1 MGTVQEQIPLPD
13 PTRLAGQRRRSRR
26 KESLSACLHGPRKP
40 KGLSEEHFREIMNS
54 FQIIDTNEDGRIS
67 KQELRNAAFLIG
79 LNPTKRELETWWR
92 EADTNNDGFISA
104 DEYVNVMKANYVSI
118 DIERERMIAAFSV
131 FDVNGDG
138 KITLE
143 EIRNVLKYKDD
154 SLSTVD
160 IETLFREI
168 DASNQGYIDFT
179 DFVNSSLCTKH
190 NEETDV
196 FEERWLSEKLTGH
209 RDSGIDTR
217 RADRCVVLASIGTP
231 EALDDCQLCQTK

>member
-1 MGTVQEQIPLPD
+1 MIVIVLD
-13 PTRLAGQRRRSRR
+13 
-26 KESLSACLHGPRKP
+26 
-40 KGLSEEHFREIMNS
+40 
-54 FQIIDTNEDGRIS
+54 
-67 KQELRNAAFLIG
+67 
-79 LNPTKRELETWWR
+79 
-92 EADTNNDGFISA
+92 DGFISA
-104 DEYVNVMKANYVSI
+104 DEYINVMKANYVSI

-179 DFVNSSLCTKH
+179 GRS
-190 NEETDV
+190 
-196 FEERWLSEKLTGH
+196 RPMLSNTYK
-209 RDSGIDTR
+209 R
-217 RADRCVVLASIGTP
+217 RNKPGAC
-231 EALDDCQLCQTK
+231 

>member
-1 MGTVQEQIPLPD
+1 MIVIVLD
-13 PTRLAGQRRRSRR
+13 
-26 KESLSACLHGPRKP
+26 
-40 KGLSEEHFREIMNS
+40 
-54 FQIIDTNEDGRIS
+54 
-67 KQELRNAAFLIG
+67 
-79 LNPTKRELETWWR
+79 
-92 EADTNNDGFISA
+92 DGFISA

-168 DASNQGYIDFT
+168 KIDASNQGYIDFT
-179 DFVNSSLCTKH
+179 GKSQPMLATLIKH
-190 NEETDV
+190 ETNQGLV
-196 FEERWLSEKLTGH
+196 EF
-209 RDSGIDTR
+209 
-217 RADRCVVLASIGTP
+217 GT
-231 EALDDCQLCQTK
+231 